1 MVAAPLSPAAALVV
15 PAAPVLLRVE
25 TRACPPTAAL
35 LEAGYAEAA
44 YFDGAPVAHCA
55 AFEEN
60 RRLRRIALQWQR
72 AARASRR
79 PCPPVLA

>member
-1 MVAAPLSPAAALVV
+1 MAAVPPAGSL
-15 PAAPVLLRVE
+15 PI
-25 TRACPPTAAL
+25 TD
-35 LEAGYAEAA
+35 YAEAA

-60 RRLRRIALQWQR
+60 RRLRRIARQWHR

-79 PCPPVLA
+79 SCPPVLA

>member
-1 MVAAPLSPAAALVV
+1 MVAAPLSP
-15 PAAPVLLRVE
+15 
-25 TRACPPTAAL
+25 TAAL
-35 LEAGYAEAA
+35 LEARAHAAGYAEAA

-60 RRLRRIALQWQR
+60 RRLRRIARQWHR

-79 PCPPVLA
+79 PCPPVQA